1 MADGEDISQLYDR
14 PGYLLRRALQK
25 ATAVFAE
32 NCKDVTTTQMGAL
45 FILARREGLD
55 QKELA
60 ELLHIDQT
68 NMGVVIKS
76 LEKNGFLKRRVSGD
90 DKRRKILLLT
100 DSGRLA
106 FRAIEQDAELA
117 QQQLVSNLT
126 TDEQREFVRLLKK
139 L

>member
-1 MADGEDISQLYDR
+1 MGDGEDISQLYDR

-32 NCKDVTTTQMGAL
+32 NCSEVTTTQMGAL
-45 FILARREGLD
+45 YILARREGLD

-76 LEKNGFLKRRVSGD
+76 LEKNGFLKRNVSGD
-90 DKRRKILLLT
+90 DKRRKILSLT

-106 FRAIEQDAELA
+106 IRTIDQDAALA

-126 TDEQREFVRLLKK
+126 SDEQREFVRLLKK

>member
-1 MADGEDISQLYDR
+1 MEGNEDISRLYNR

-25 ATAVFAE
+25 ATSVFAE
-32 NCKDVTTTQMGAL
+32 NCSDITTTQMGAL
-45 FILARREGLD
+45 FILARRDGLD

-60 ELLHIDQT
+60 ELLFIDQT

-76 LEKNGFLKRRVSGD
+76 LEKNGFLRRAVSGN
-90 DKRRKILLLT
+90 DKRRKILQLT

-106 FRAIEQDAELA
+106 FRAIDQDAERA
-117 QQQLVSNLT
+117 QKQLVSNLT
-126 TDEQREFVRLLKK
+126 PEEQLEFVRLLKK

>member
-1 MADGEDISQLYDR
+1 MEDVEDIDQLYDR
-14 PGYLLRRALQK
+14 PGFLIRRALQK

-32 NCKDVTTTQMGAL
+32 NCNVITTTQMGAL
-45 FILARREGLD
+45 FILTRRKGLD

-76 LEKNGFLKRRVSGD
+76 LEKNGFLKRRVSSE
-90 DKRRKILLLT
+90 DKRRKILKLT
-100 DSGRLA
+100 DSGVLA
-106 FRAIEQDAELA
+106 ARSVEQDALRAQVELVA
-117 QQQLVSNLT
+117 NL
-126 TDEQREFVRLLKK
+126 DPEEQRELIRLLKK